1 MERNTSFLFGAVL
14 AASLADDSDRV
25 FAGWP
30 KVLHARRP
38 RRNMA
43 RVKSP
48 VAEGVIE
55 QYILDPRGEVEGLLL
70 ADGSYMYVTSRA
82 EKELLSVLT
91 PGDRVRVYGRRTQDQ
106 GLIQADVIKNLTKGT
121 SFVVPLRLDLPMQD
135 QERRLSVTEMYAK
148 GTIRV
153 LLYHALRGI
162 VQGMVLSD
170 GTQIRLPPDTSCRTP
185 PILACRRLGDDQG
198 KWDRQQIRPRDRGG
212 RDRQGYRTSRPIG
225 CFCAQLALNGYGAV
239 FLFHAG

>member
-14 AASLADDSDRV
+14 AVSLADDSNGG
-25 FAGWP
+25 FAG
-30 KVLHARRP
+30 VSDGASRS
-38 RRNMA
+38 NA
-43 RVKSP
+43 ATEYSQSKSP

-82 EKELLSVLT
+82 EQEILGLLT

-106 GLIQADVIKNLTKGT
+106 GLIQADVIKNLTNGK
-121 SFVVPLRLDLPMQD
+121 SFVVPLRLDLPMPD

-153 LLYHALRGI
+153 LLYHPLRGF
-162 VQGMVLSD
+162 VHGMVLSD
-170 GTQIRLPPDTSCRTP
+170 RTQIRLPPDASVE
-185 PILACRRLGDDQG
+185 LRRSLHVGDSVM
-198 KWDRQQIRPRDRGG
+198 IRGNGTANKFGTRDRGG
-212 RDRQGYRTSRPIG
+212 RHR
-225 CFCAQLALNGYGAV
+225 
-239 FLFHAG
+239 

>member
-25 FAGWP
+25 FAG
-30 KVLHARRP
+30 VTEGASRSE
-38 RRNMA
+38 A
-43 RVKSP
+43 ATEDGQSKSP

-82 EKELLSVLT
+82 EEELLSVLT

-121 SFVVPLRLDLPMQD
+121 SVVVPLRLDLPMRD

-170 GTQIRLPPDTSCRTP
+170 GTQIRLPPDTSVE
-185 PILACRRLGDDQG
+185 LRRSLHVGDSVM
-198 KWDRQQIRPRDRGG
+198 IRGNGTANKFGRAIEAGAIGRGMG
-212 RDRQGYRTSRPIG
+212 PLVPLDVSVRSLP
-225 CFCAQLALNGYGAV
+225 
-239 FLFHAG
+239 